1 MDVSLVV
8 AFAVIGFMLAVALS
22 EAVRVVRLNRQSD
35 AQVGIVE
42 ATRPIRPRTFQLVL
56 LVALTIAV
64 GIYFYGR
71 YAADAQR
78 DREITA
84 CMRGHD
90 SARAMC
96 EQFIDLRRRSD

>member
-35 AQVGIVE
+35 AQVRIVE
-42 ATRPIRPRTFQLVL
+42 ATRPVRPRTFRLVL

-71 YAADAQR
+71 YAANLRR
-78 DREITA
+78 DRDITG
-84 CMRGHD
+84 CMRGRD
-90 SARAMC
+90 SARTMC
-96 EQFIDLRRRSD
+96 EQFIDLRHRSD